1 MKEEIKETGGTN
13 FTERKKKKNNTK
25 TYMIM
30 AFKI

>member
-13 FTERKKKKNNTK
+13 FTERKKKNNTK